1 MFLNT
6 GASTSSG
13 SAKFRAANTQPLRSE
28 FGTVAPPDLDL
39 DFACSSWTH
48 HASKPPEH
56 RKRVAASGKE
66 LASDQ
71 RRSLVSASRQPRSAP
86 SENVP
91 RCAWISASRR
101 RCGTRRHSS
110 SSKPNARCIRS
121 SGSMR
126 SRSST
131 CSSTLS
137 LSTCR
142 AVRLPLETTHVASVA
157 EPSAAPRLRPRTLL
171 GPPHHTDENHLPPH
185 RHLPSGRAQIHRRP
199 QTNPPRHC
207 APPRVPL
214 PQCPERPSLPRPCDV
229 HLPNLRATSPWQLT
243 LSRECSRAPPCLLV
257 LAHPRHQR
265 TVRAPPLHST
275 PGPSPDR
282 HPALADTRRRRPPSW
297 AREP

>member
-91 RCAWISASRR
+91 REHAEQEL
-101 RCGTRRHSS
+101 HLLEHLV
-110 SSKPNARCIRS
+110 PFY
-121 SGSMR
+121 
-126 SRSST
+126 
-131 CSSTLS
+131 LS
-137 LSTCR
+137 C
-142 AVRLPLETTHVASVA
+142 
-157 EPSAAPRLRPRTLL
+157 SAASARNDARRF
-171 GPPHHTDENHLPPH
+171 
-185 RHLPSGRAQIHRRP
+185 RGRAFCGSTTSTSDTTGTPASHR
-199 QTNPPRHC
+199 
-207 APPRVPL
+207 
-214 PQCPERPSLPRPCDV
+214 
-229 HLPNLRATSPWQLT
+229 
-243 LSRECSRAPPCLLV
+243 
-257 LAHPRHQR
+257 
-265 TVRAPPLHST
+265 
-275 PGPSPDR
+275 
-282 HPALADTRRRRPPSW
+282 
-297 AREP
+297 